1 MQLMVITLE
10 DARREATVLTYS
22 WEIAMDNYSIE
33 ELGGLMFDTL
43 FELAPNLRM
52 VFRKP
57 RPVW

>member
-1 MQLMVITLE
+1 MVQSLE

-22 WEIAMDNYSIE
+22 WDIALDSYAAE

-43 FELAPNLRM
+43 FELAPNLRA

-57 RPVW
+57 RPVRFAA